1 MGCLVAI
8 LLFCLPILE
17 IYIFIGVSEYIGYL
31 ASLSSIFFS
40 GLLGFL
46 VLRSVFNSLVSYK
59 IQDFGSLHPKHR
71 DGLLI
76 VLGLGLLVP
85 GYISDL
91 VGVFFILISR
101 SGFIRA
107 YVRSITNFRFSG
119 LTKKN
124 INNWDSEFLQEKSKD
139 TIIEGEYVNLSDV
152 PEHNKDKDYN
162 LL

>member
-8 LLFCLPILE
+8 LLFCFPILE
-17 IYIFIGVSEYIGYL
+17 IYMFISVSEYIGYL

-46 VLRSVFNSLVSYK
+46 VLRSVFNSFISYN
-59 IQDFGSLHPKHR
+59 IQDFGSLPLRHK
-71 DGLLI
+71 DGPLI
-76 VLGLGLLVP
+76 FLGLGLLVP

-91 VGVFFILISR
+91 VGIFFVLISS
-101 SGFIRA
+101 SGFIGA

-119 LTKKN
+119 LPKKEA
-124 INNWDSEFLQEKSKD
+124 NNYDSEFLQEKSKD

-152 PEHNKDKDYN
+152 PEQNKEKD
-162 LL
+162 